1 MLKMDS
7 QKFQSFKASLA
18 SADINYDADVDKM
31 EIPDGGFFTTIG
43 LSDENI
49 PETIWDMIVALHQH
63 HPVMA
68 LIPAYMVGFS
78 SNHNISIVIWG
89 IQNGKYVC
97 TNTFGTQRMT
107 FDPYIFNKNIKCAWI
122 L

>member
-68 LIPAYMVGFS
+68 LIPAYMVGMS
-78 SNHNISIVIWG
+78 SSHLVSVIIWG
-89 IQNGKYVC
+89 IRDGHYVC
-97 TNTFGTQRMT
+97 TNTFGTQLIT
-107 FDPYIFNKNIKCAWI
+107 FEPHAFNQKIEGVWA

>member
-18 SADINYDADVDKM
+18 SADINYDADTDKM
-31 EIPDGGFFTTIG
+31 EIPDGELFTTRG
-43 LSDENI
+43 LSEENV
-49 PETIWDMIVALHQH
+49 PENIWDMVLALHLRN
-63 HPVMA
+63 PVMV
-68 LIPAYMVGFS
+68 LVPAYMVGFS